1 MGPCTYLI
9 TASVAG
15 ASASGGAMG
24 TFDRLKHTLAKD
36 GMYVCVCMCVVFTV
50 FLSVLCV
57 LYSACF
63 VFSVHSIHAYEY
75 ASPYTALK
83 LMP

>member
-24 TFDRLKHTLAKD
+24 IFERIKTTYARAGSTCVVYEA
-36 GMYVCVCMCVVFTV
+36 VCVLDTHLRFEYM
-50 FLSVLCV
+50 LS
-57 LYSACF
+57 A
-63 VFSVHSIHAYEY
+63 IAI
-75 ASPYTALK
+75 
-83 LMP
+83 

>member
-24 TFDRLKHTLAKD
+24 TLDRIKNT
-36 GMYVCVCMCVVFTV
+36 
-50 FLSVLCV
+50 
-57 LYSACF
+57 
-63 VFSVHSIHAYEY
+63 Y
-75 ASPYTALK
+75 ARGGIGGFYQGGTALM
-83 LMP
+83 LRQGSNWASR